1 MTKSEL
7 GGMQCRNDYCPHV
20 APIKH
25 CGFFVDLFSALQ
37 NNGTG
42 NLSVDLFHDLV
53 RKIVSDLLS
62 DLLSKYTHD
71 VSPFC
76 LPIDGRHLSP
86 GGFKLMVV
94 QRDRQIIHCGIE

>member
-7 GGMQCRNDYCPHV
+7 GGMRCRNDYWPHA

-25 CGFFVDLFSALQ
+25 FGFFVDLFSALQ

-71 VSPFC
+71 VV
-76 LPIDGRHLSP
+76 LSVCQSTDVIYRRA
-86 GGFKLMVV
+86 GLS
-94 QRDRQIIHCGIE
+94 